1 MSPVTRVSRI
11 SVTAALILGAF
22 AVEPKAWA
30 TATCESSVPYV
41 SGEGGYAQYRIPAVV
56 RTWRGTLLAFAEGR
70 HSTTGDSGDIDV
82 VLRRSTDGG
91 CRWGPLQ
98 VVADGKGDTRGNP
111 APVVDP
117 RSGQVVLVTSYN
129 DGSVSESQI
138 MRGQVTKE
146 QSRRVFVQ
154 RSQDDGRHFTK
165 PHEITAQVKP
175 AGWRWYATGP
185 GHAVALTRGPHRG
198 RLVVAC
204 DHSAAPRPGSSDTG
218 REAKYYGG
226 HAIYSDDGG
235 HSWHLGFV
243 DDSYTGH
250 DNANET
256 TAAQLPDGR
265 LYFNA
270 RDQDGSSPGNRL
282 DAWSSDGGETL
293 DAVYTVQP
301 TLGEVPVVEGSA
313 LQLQGSEAPLLF
325 SGPSVPTARKAMA
338 LWTSTDEGITFD
350 RLRTLSD
357 LKAAYSDLVQVD
369 GNTVGVLYETGTKT
383 AYDTI
388 EFRRLPAP

>member
-1 MSPVTRVSRI
+1 MTRLSRI

-138 MRGQVTKE
+138 MRGQVAKE

-204 DHSAAPRPGSSDTG
+204 DHSGVPRPGSSDTG
-218 REAKYYGG
+218 REARYYGG

-293 DAVYTVQP
+293 DAAYTVQP
-301 TLGEVPVVEGSA
+301 TLGQVPVVEGST

-369 GNTVGVLYETGTKT
+369 ANTVGVLYETGTKT

>member
-1 MSPVTRVSRI
+1 MSSVTRASRI
-11 SVTAALILGAF
+11 SLAAALLLGAF
-22 AVEPKAWA
+22 TVEPRAWA
-30 TATCESSVPYV
+30 AGCESSVPYV

-56 RTWRGTLLAFAEGR
+56 RTPRGTLLAFAEGR
-70 HSTTGDSGDIDV
+70 HTTTGDSGDIDV
-82 VLRRSTDGG
+82 VLRRSSDGG
-91 CRWGPLQ
+91 CTWDALR
-98 VVADGKGDTRGNP
+98 VVTDGRGDTRGNP

-129 DGSVSESQI
+129 DGSVSEAQI
-138 MRGQVTKE
+138 MRGQVTE
-146 QSRRVFVQ
+146 AQSRRVYVQ
-154 RSQDDGRHFTK
+154 RSGDDGRHFTG
-165 PHEITAQVKP
+165 PHEITAHVKP
-175 AGWRWYATGP
+175 SGWRWYATGP

-198 RLVVAC
+198 RLVVAA
-204 DHSAAPRPGSSDTG
+204 DHSAAPRAGSADTG

-235 HSWHLGFV
+235 LSWHLGFV

-270 RDQDGSSPGNRL
+270 RDQNGSSPGNRL
-282 DAWSSDGGETL
+282 EAWSSDGGETL
-293 DAVYTVQP
+293 DAAYTVQP
-301 TLGEVPVVEGSA
+301 TLARVPVVEGSV
-313 LQLQGSEAPLLF
+313 LQLGGVDEPLLF
-325 SGPSVPTARKAMA
+325 SAPSVPTARRSMA
-338 LWTSTDEGITFD
+338 LWASTDEGITFG

-357 LKAAYSDLVQVD
+357 HKAAYSDLVQVD
-369 GNTVGVLYETGTKT
+369 RRTVGVLYETGTRT

-388 EFRRLPAP
+388 EFRRVTAP